1 MFDQYRETLIAPAGT
16 VTDKNLKRFIIL
28 AEKTKGF
35 NVEPQIDKIQCPI
48 LALGVFEDSVLDSDA
63 TMEIAEKLD
72 ERADFRLYMYTG
84 YGHAAFDTAPDYKKR
99 ILNFFEER

>member
-48 LALGVFEDSVLDSDA
+48 LALGVF
-63 TMEIAEKLD
+63 
-72 ERADFRLYMYTG
+72 
-84 YGHAAFDTAPDYKKR
+84 
-99 ILNFFEER
+99 